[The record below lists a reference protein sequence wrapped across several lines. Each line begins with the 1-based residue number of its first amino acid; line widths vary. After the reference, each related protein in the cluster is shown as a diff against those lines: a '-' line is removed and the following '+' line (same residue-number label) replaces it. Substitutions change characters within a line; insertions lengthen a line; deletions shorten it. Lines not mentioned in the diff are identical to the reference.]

1 MSPAHFRLK
10 TSSVTK
16 KMTRRT
22 RSYDILS
29 NVESN
34 ENEESSAT
42 SGVVANPSGKNRA
55 AHAHA
60 RSGSCSGSTKKQK
73 GDMTA
78 TSAMPKKKPNMRR
91 RR

>member
-1 MSPAHFRLK
+1 
-10 TSSVTK
+10 
-16 KMTRRT
+16 MTRRT

-60 RSGSCSGSTKKQK
+60 RSGSCSGSIKKQKK